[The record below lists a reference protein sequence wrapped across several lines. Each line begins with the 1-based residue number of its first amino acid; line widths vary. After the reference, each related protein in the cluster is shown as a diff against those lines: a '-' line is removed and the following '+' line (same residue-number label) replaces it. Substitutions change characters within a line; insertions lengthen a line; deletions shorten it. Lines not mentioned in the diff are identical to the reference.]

1 MATIAFNQ
9 MPKTK
14 KMFLS
19 MLLKTNNTLPEFKG
33 SCINLITTNAVE
45 FIESQ
50 NL

>member
-1 MATIAFNQ
+1 
-9 MPKTK
+9 
-14 KMFLS
+14 
-19 MLLKTNNTLPEFKG
+19 MLLKTNNTFPEFKG